1 MDTAHPEKEVFAPSG
16 TLPFSAALGYGSLVF
31 VSGTIG
37 RNLQTGEIAA
47 NDLPAQTRQT
57 LRNIQKQLELA
68 GSNLDKVLK
77 VTVFLMDMHQ
87 FAAMNAVYREFFTG
101 DLPARSCIGVAA
113 LPDGDA
119 LVEIEV
125 VAGR

>member
-1 MDTAHPEKEVFAPSG
+1 MKTARPEKEVFAPSA
-16 TLPFSAALGYGSLVF
+16 TLPFSAALGYGDLVF
-31 VSGTIG
+31 ISGTIG
-37 RNLQTGEIAA
+37 RNSQTGEIAV
-47 NDLPAQTRQT
+47 NDVPAQTRQT
-57 LRNIQKQLELA
+57 LLNIQKHLELA
-68 GSNLDKVLK
+68 GASLDKVLK

-113 LPDGDA
+113 LPDGEA
-119 LVEIEV
+119 VVEIEV